1 MIAGFSFGLV
11 IMVCMFLFVPESPRF
26 YVAQNKHEKA
36 LKVYKYL
43 AKMHPD
49 QHVKKKIALLE
60 EKVTNGLQLQ
70 EDASDELPF
79 KDQMAYFIKTKTRVV
94 QAIIISLCWFVNV
107 L

>member
-1 MIAGFSFGLV
+1 MGSFTVIIFALTKEFRVFMIAGFSFGLV

-60 EKVTNGLQLQ
+60 EKVTKGL
-70 EDASDELPF
+70 
-79 KDQMAYFIKTKTRVV
+79 
-94 QAIIISLCWFVNV
+94 
-107 L
+107 